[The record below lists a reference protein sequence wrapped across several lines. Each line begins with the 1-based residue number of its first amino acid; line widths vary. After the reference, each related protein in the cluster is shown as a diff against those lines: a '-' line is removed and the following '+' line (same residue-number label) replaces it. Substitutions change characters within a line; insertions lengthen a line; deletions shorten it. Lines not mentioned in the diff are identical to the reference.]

1 MPARVRVERPV
12 SSRSLY
18 FVITRGTM
26 QAMATTD
33 ESKPATDKT
42 SGKARNDDVLLSVP
56 LKVARKQDAGTG
68 DERKFSIEFGAD
80 TADADGVHTLF
91 VSGTVDGDT
100 ADRLELAVDY
110 VLEVRR
116 A

>member
-1 MPARVRVERPV
+1 
-12 SSRSLY
+12 
-18 FVITRGTM
+18 
-26 QAMATTD
+26 MATTD
-33 ESKPATDKT
+33 ESKPAA
-42 SGKARNDDVLLSVP
+42 GKASDKSMEILFSVP

-80 TADADGVHTLF
+80 TADTEGVHTLF
-91 VSGTVDGDT
+91 VNGVVDGDT
-100 ADRLELAVDY
+100 ADRLELAGDY